1 MMQGKRWIK
10 LHIEGIWK
18 KYYLEVKDAINHF
31 YDIDDVYLTVK
42 KIRKY
47 LKVDASNRSKINFIW
62 RLMNHFEFEGVI
74 VQMNQISKKRA
85 KQYKI
90 VKSSIKNN
98 VMFVDEQLGV

>member
-1 MMQGKRWIK
+1 M
-10 LHIEGIWK
+10 
-18 KYYLEVKDAINHF
+18 KDAINHF
-31 YDIDDVYLTVK
+31 YDIGDVYLTVK

-62 RLMNHFEFEGVI
+62 RLLLHFESEGVI

-90 VKSSIKNN
+90 VKSPIKNSIT
-98 VMFVDEQLGV
+98 FVDV